1 MKKRR
6 VGRPR
11 TIEAGHTS
19 LTMRT
24 DLMKRIDI
32 EVETYSKKIGF
43 KVNRQQFVEVMLNKW
58 VDE

>member
-11 TIEAGHTS
+11 TLEDGHTTIT
-19 LTMRT
+19 LRT

-32 EVETYSKKIGF
+32 EAETYSEELGF

-58 VDE
+58 GEN